1 MENLVQEGYDESTQ
15 LYDKLFAQLRKSSA
29 NMNTKLCG
37 RTIAIIHNYAEIFKD
52 NTDRRENITD
62 LAQFYIDRFNDS
74 VKIVEKQVE
83 TEVVLQTLD
92 NIRSL

>member
-29 NMNTKLCG
+29 NLNTKLCG
-37 RTIAIIHNYAEIFKD
+37 RTIAIIHKYAEIFKD